1 MTPPLTVHGVPVI
14 DIDSHYTEPPDLW
27 TSRAPAAWKARVPRV
42 VRDGEGR
49 ARWIVDDDVDFGP
62 LGFTVVR
69 KDGEK
74 AYGMISLPDY
84 DEMSDAASYP
94 EPRLQLLDRLGIA
107 RQIIYPNVA
116 GFGSNRFMTLE
127 DGELRNVCARVYND
141 AIIDLQAAGGGRLF
155 PQALTP
161 FWDIDECV
169 REVRRVKDAGITGI
183 TMTDTPE
190 AFGLPHLHE
199 PHWDPL
205 WSTCEE
211 MGIPVNFHVGSGNNL
226 GQQMLWKG
234 YGPQR
239 SLAAISVSL
248 FMVQCKTIMNLIF
261 SGLLDRYP
269 ALNFVSVESGIGWI
283 PFLLEAM
290 EWQYDETIPTE
301 REGLSLRPREY
312 FRRQVYASFWFEQWG
327 PLHAIEE
334 LGEDN
339 VMFETDFPHPTCLYP
354 ETHTR
359 ITKTLEQLDPI
370 VRRKVLHDTATRIY
384 HLPPAE

>member
-14 DIDSHYTEPPDLW
+14 DIDSHYTEPPELW
-27 TSRAPAAWKARVPRV
+27 TSRAPAAYRDRVPQV
-42 VRDGEGR
+42 IRDEEGR
-49 ARWIVDDDVDFGP
+49 ERWVVDGDVDFGP
-62 LGFTVVR
+62 MGFTVVK

-74 AYGMISLPDY
+74 AYGMISLTDF

-94 EPRLQLLDRLGIA
+94 EPRLDLLDRLGISQ
-107 RQIIYPNVA
+107 QIIYPNVA
-116 GFGSNRFMTLE
+116 GFGSNRFMSLE
-127 DGELRNVCARVYND
+127 DSELRNICARVYND
-141 AIIDLQAAGGGRLF
+141 AIIDLQAAGNGRLF

-190 AFGLPHLHE
+190 AFELPHLHD

-205 WSTCEE
+205 WSTCQE

-226 GQQMLWKG
+226 GGQMIWDG

-239 SLAAISVSL
+239 FLATISVSL

-269 ALNFVSVESGIGWI
+269 NLNFVSVESGIGWI

-301 REGLSLRPREY
+301 REGLSLRPKEY
-312 FRRQVYASFWFEQWG
+312 FKRQVYASFWFERWG

-359 ITKTLEQLDPI
+359 ISKTLDQLDPR
-370 VRRKVLHDTATRIY
+370 VRRKVLHDTAARVY
-384 HLPPAE
+384 NLPEIS